1 MLSPARSRRSLLE
14 VPSAAGG
21 LDRPGFAVAQALFAS
36 RARGSCTRF
45 TSRSPYLTRAHKTT
59 WDLNGTRQI
68 VPLYRGGTCTQQG
81 ADQVI
86 RTVRRELQARHL
98 DPLAHTAR
106 TRCMGRCDDACTVV
120 IMPDNVWYRNV
131 TPALAQRIV
140 AEHLVGGV
148 PVRDQVSFLS
158 GADGVTQMSGA
169 QPGMSNRE

>member
-1 MLSPARSRRSLLE
+1 ME
-14 VPSAAGG
+14 
-21 LDRPGFAVAQALFAS
+21 
-36 RARGSCTRF
+36 
-45 TSRSPYLTRAHKTT
+45 
-59 WDLNGTRQI
+59 
-68 VPLYRGGTCTQQG
+68 
-81 ADQVI
+81 
-86 RTVRRELQARHL
+86 
-98 DPLAHTAR
+98 
-106 TRCMGRCDDACTVV
+106 RCDDACTVV